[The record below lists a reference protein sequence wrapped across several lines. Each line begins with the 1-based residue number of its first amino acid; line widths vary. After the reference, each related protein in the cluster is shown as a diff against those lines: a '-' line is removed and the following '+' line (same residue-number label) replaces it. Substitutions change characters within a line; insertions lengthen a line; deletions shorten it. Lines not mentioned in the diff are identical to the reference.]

1 MQRTTAVC
9 LTSLSIQL
17 RQGGVFMSL
26 ASIVLK
32 SAAVLA
38 NGAGDE
44 VELLLGLPAA
54 MARGA
59 LSSSRDSAVNKY
71 ARVRI
76 WRPIKGAN
84 IITGSSGFKIT
95 AHYLG
100 LTSAWRPMPGIIV
113 QVARWLTPVN

>member
-32 SAAVLA
+32 FAAVLA
-38 NGAGDE
+38 TGAGDE
-44 VELLLGLPAA
+44 VGLLLGLPAA
-54 MARGA
+54 MVLGA

-71 ARVRI
+71 ADVRI
-76 WRPIKGAN
+76 WRPINGTN

>member
-54 MARGA
+54 MALGA

-71 ARVRI
+71 AGVRI
-76 WRPIKGAN
+76 WRPIKGTN

-95 AHYLG
+95 AHYQG
-100 LTSAWRPMPGIIV
+100 LTSA
-113 QVARWLTPVN
+113 